1 MPSKPIYTPFIEGQT
16 ILCSRCFSQLGEI
29 EKYGCDEKGF
39 WFIASCRS
47 CKQKMRWYRQ
57 ANGEGKAAEA
67 PNEPKA
73 SEEEN
78 AFSFHLENGEI
89 VMKSE

>member
-1 MPSKPIYTPFIEGQT
+1 MPSKPFYAPFIENQT

-39 WFIASCRS
+39 WFIASCRG
-47 CKQKMRWYRQ
+47 CGQKMRWYRD
-57 ANGEGKAAEA
+57 ADGIAKAPENEKKAE
-67 PNEPKA
+67 
-73 SEEEN
+73 EEEN
-78 AFSFHLENGEI
+78 AFSFHMENGEI

>member
-1 MPSKPIYTPFIEGQT
+1 MPSKPIYAQYNEDRT

-47 CKQKMRWYRQ
+47 CGQKMRWYRQ
-57 ANGEGKAAEA
+57 SDGTAKAPES
-67 PNEPKA
+67 EPKA
-73 SEEEN
+73 EEEN
-78 AFSFHLENGEI
+78 AFSFHMENGEI

>member
-1 MPSKPIYTPFIEGQT
+1 MPSKPIYAPFIENQT

-47 CKQKMRWYRQ
+47 CGQKMRWYRDT
-57 ANGEGKAAEA
+57 NGIAKAEKSTEK
-67 PNEPKA
+67 NN
-73 SEEEN
+73 EEN
-78 AFSFHLENGEI
+78 AFSFHMENGEI
-89 VMKSE
+89 VMKTEE

>member
-1 MPSKPIYTPFIEGQT
+1 MPSKPIYAPFIEDQT

-47 CKQKMRWYRQ
+47 CGQTMRWYRRP
-57 ANGEGKAAEA
+57 AGTAKAPES
-67 PNEPKA
+67 EKKV
-73 SEEEN
+73 EEEN
-78 AFSFHLENGEI
+78 AFSFHMENGEI